1 MARNH
6 QHHANKRS
14 QAQGRG
20 QLMLLMMSFVTG
32 YMSSSIVNINQL
44 SGWLDKSYQQLASNH
59 PKIKELAPAPK
70 TIASNQPK
78 LEFYTVLTK
87 ETDHRIPPAV
97 DLKKMVKPEDVL
109 LTKENSQKPLE
120 LAKVLDAKPVKE
132 GKLEKID
139 PQQLPKIASSELKKG
154 SYVVQ
159 LASFRYYSQ
168 AEKFKAKLILKGFD
182 VKISS
187 IDRGPMRWYRV
198 MLGPY
203 SSIVEAQKANIIFQ
217 AREHASGMVRQMEA

>member
-1 MARNH
+1 MARNYH
-6 QHHANKRS
+6 KHANKRS
-14 QAQGRG
+14 RPQGRG
-20 QLMLLMMSFVTG
+20 QLMLLIMSFVTG

-44 SGWLDKSYQQLASNH
+44 SSWLDKSYQELALSH

-70 TIASNQPK
+70 MVASNQPK

-87 ETDHRIPPAV
+87 EIDHRVPPAV
-97 DLKKMVKPEDVL
+97 DLKKMVKPEETL
-109 LTKENSQKPLE
+109 LAKDNSDKLGE
-120 LAKVLDAKPVKE
+120 LAKVLDAKPIKE
-132 GKLEKID
+132 QKMAKND
-139 PQQLPKIASSELKKG
+139 PNQLPKIVSAELKKG

-187 IDRGPMRWYRV
+187 IDRGPMHWHRV

-203 SSIVEAQKANIIFQ
+203 SSIVEAQKANIVFQ

>member
-1 MARNH
+1 MARNY

-14 QAQGRG
+14 RPQGRG
-20 QLMLLMMSFVTG
+20 QLMLLILSFVTG

-44 SGWLDKSYQQLASNH
+44 SSWIDHSYQKVAANH
-59 PKIKELAPAPK
+59 PKIKELTPVTKMVA
-70 TIASNQPK
+70 TNQPK

-97 DLKKMVKPEDVL
+97 DLNKMVKPEDVVL
-109 LTKENSQKPLE
+109 AKENTGKPLE
-120 LAKVLDAKPVKE
+120 LAKVTDAKPVIE
-132 GKLEKID
+132 EKIAKND
-139 PQQLPKIASSELKKG
+139 LSKLPKIITGELKKG

-182 VKISS
+182 IKISS
-187 IDRGPMRWYRV
+187 IDRGAMRWYRV

-203 SSIVEAQKANIIFQ
+203 PSSAEAQKANTIFQ
-217 AREHASGMVRQMEA
+217 AKEHASGMVRQMEA

>member
-6 QHHANKRS
+6 HHHANKRS
-14 QAQGRG
+14 RTQGRG
-20 QLMLLMMSFVTG
+20 QLMLLVMSFVTG

-44 SGWLDKSYQQLASNH
+44 SAWLDKSYQQVASSH

-70 TIASNQPK
+70 MVATNQPK

-97 DLKKMVKPEDVL
+97 DLKKMVKPDETL
-109 LTKENSQKPLE
+109 LAKNNDDKPLE
-120 LAKVLDAKPVKE
+120 MAKVLEAKPVKE
-132 GKLEKID
+132 EKIAKVD
-139 PQQLPKIASSELKKG
+139 PNQLPKIASGELKKG

-187 IDRGPMRWYRV
+187 IERGPMRWYRV